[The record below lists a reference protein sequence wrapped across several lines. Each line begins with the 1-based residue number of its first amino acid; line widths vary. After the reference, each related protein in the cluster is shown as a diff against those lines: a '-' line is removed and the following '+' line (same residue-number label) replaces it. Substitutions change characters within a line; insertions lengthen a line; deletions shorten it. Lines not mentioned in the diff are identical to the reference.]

1 MQPVLLTKLSPPRI
15 GKGIIDRPRLTNLL
29 SNVTERKL
37 TLLIAP
43 AGYGK
48 TVLAL
53 QLAKASNLPLIW
65 YHLDSLDNDPAV
77 FLQYL
82 ITGIGRQIPDF
93 SQEALRAVAQG
104 NIETRLR
111 LLTAV
116 FVNLLIPHSNLD
128 LIIVFDDFHEIT
140 EPVIHKF
147 VAEFLK
153 YLPDN
158 IHIIITSRSAPPFE
172 LSQLK
177 LSDEVLTIDAD
188 QLSFTR
194 PEIAAFLSQ
203 RGLAADEELI
213 QQLEIQ
219 TSGWPAALT
228 LTNPGGSNLRP
239 AQNKTA
245 IYNYLAA
252 EVFERQPESV
262 RSFLLAT
269 SVLKEISPGF
279 CDRLLERNDSRQI
292 LEYLEKQQLLVPLDD
307 EECKFRYHQLFQSF
321 LLDRL
326 GPERQPLLL
335 KAADLLRQANQ
346 LDQAIEYLI
355 QADSGES
362 EALAEMIKAAGGLEL
377 QRLRWHT
384 VSRWLNSLGPEMIN
398 QNPWLCY
405 YQAQI
410 ELYKWRLESAV
421 KWLDQAAANF
431 EALRDQ
437 RGLLETNFLRSKL
450 FRMQSKY
457 SLSLELLHQIETQ
470 IPPAELTRR
479 YDIFM
484 EKILS
489 TALSGRLQET
499 EDLINKAL
507 SMAEI
512 SHDPHITAILLVIM
526 GTLSFL
532 RGDYPKALQ
541 IYKQGGE
548 LVKGPT
554 LPGYFSQ
561 ETTPIIYQ
569 DWGELDKA
577 LEFAKIAVDLKETYE
592 LYETLP
598 SAYFQLAGVY
608 LEREEYRLAEKYYQ
622 KAIMMVKVGQ
632 NEHFALALS
641 LSDLA
646 RCLSLQQRNSEAL
659 VFAEEA
665 LEEGKLD
672 SGLAQLYSSGVCTP
686 IFVKSGMVEKGESL
700 LKQTIPALE
709 EIGYR
714 KSLCTA
720 YATMAWI
727 NILKEQPE
735 AAESY
740 LVKSLQIASRM
751 NLIQPF
757 ISGYYYWEAV
767 LGLALKKGIETTFI
781 QRILSRLGKRALPL
795 LQSLANDAD
804 ASVRL
809 RVLLPLSEI
818 IDPIAQKIF
827 QSLLDDPEPEVR
839 RAAAI
844 IWGKNPRNEGL
855 SKTSPQF
862 TPPLRL
868 SLLGPFR
875 VYLNGREISA
885 ENWRSIKARDF
896 LAYLAHHA
904 GPVGVERI
912 LEDMWPGMEREK
924 AIVNL
929 HSTVYRLRK
938 KLNVDPNHDFI
949 LYGGQR
955 YQLAPESYSTD
966 REMFLKMPAISLKT
980 ATTAETV
987 NLLEETV
994 DLYQGEYLADLDYEW
1009 IIPEREH
1016 LNNLYYEAR
1025 EKLACFLLERGEY
1038 AKAIR
1043 HLTVLLEINPLFEKC
1058 YGLIMTAYAGLNDKQ
1073 RVKEYYQKLQKILR
1087 EELGI
1092 EPSSE
1097 TQALFEKLYNTD

>member
-15 GKGIIDRPRLTNLL
+15 GKTIIDRPRLLKLL
-29 SNVTERKL
+29 SDVTERKL

-53 QLAKASNLPLIW
+53 QLAKAGNQPLLW

-82 ITGIGRQIPDF
+82 IAGIGRRIPDF
-93 SQEALRAVAQG
+93 CQEALRVVAQG

-128 LIIVFDDFHEIT
+128 FIIVFDDFHEIT

-194 PEIAAFLSQ
+194 PEIAEFLSQ
-203 RGLAADEELI
+203 RGLEADEGLI

-219 TSGWPAALT
+219 TTGWPAALT
-228 LTNPGGSNLRP
+228 LSNPIDGNSRP
-239 AQNKTA
+239 AKNKTA

-279 CDRLLERNDSRQI
+279 CDQLLERNDSRQI
-292 LEYLEKQQLLVPLDD
+292 LEYLEKQQLLVPLDN
-307 EECKFRYHQLFQSF
+307 EESKFCYHQLFQSF

-326 GPERQPLLL
+326 GSGRQPILL
-335 KAADLLRQANQ
+335 KAANLLRQANQ

-355 QADSGES
+355 QAGSGES
-362 EALAEMIKAAGGLEL
+362 EALAEMIREVSGLEL

-384 VSRWLNSLGPEMIN
+384 VSRWLNSLGPETIN
-398 QNPWLCY
+398 KNPWLCY

-410 ELYKWRLESAV
+410 ELYKWRFEPAG

-431 EALRDQ
+431 EALRDK
-437 RGLLETNFLRSKL
+437 RGLLETNFVRSKV

-457 SLSLELLHQIETQ
+457 SLSLDLLHQVETQ
-470 IPPAELTRR
+470 IPPAELTER
-479 YDIFM
+479 YDIFT

-489 TALSGRLQET
+489 NALSGRLQET

-507 SMAEI
+507 PMAKI
-512 SHDPHITAILLVIM
+512 SNDPHITAILLGIM
-526 GTLSFL
+526 GTVSFL

-541 IYKQGGE
+541 IYKRGAE

-577 LEFAKIAVDLKETYE
+577 LEFAKLAVELKETYE
-592 LYETLP
+592 LCETLP

-608 LEREEYRLAEKYYQ
+608 LEREEYRLAEEYYQ
-622 KAIMMVKVGQ
+622 KAIMMVKIGQ
-632 NEHFALALS
+632 NEHFALALN

-659 VFAEEA
+659 MLAEEA
-665 LEEGKLD
+665 LEEAELD
-672 SGLAQLYSSGVCTP
+672 SGLAQLYCGGVCAP
-686 IFVKSGMVEKGESL
+686 IFVKSGMIEKGESI

-709 EIGYR
+709 QMGYR
-714 KSLCTA
+714 KSLCVA
-720 YATMAWI
+720 YATMSWI
-727 NILKEQPE
+727 NILKEQHE

-740 LVKSLQIASRM
+740 LIKSLQIASRM

-757 ISGYYYWEAV
+757 ISGYYYWETI
-767 LGLALKKGIETTFI
+767 LHLALKKGIETTFI

-795 LQSLANDAD
+795 MQNLADDAD
-804 ASVRL
+804 VSVRL

-818 IDPIAQKIF
+818 LDPIAQKIF

-855 SKTSPQF
+855 SETGPQF
-862 TPPLRL
+862 TSPLHL

-904 GPVGVERI
+904 GPVSVERI
-912 LEDMWPGMEREK
+912 LEDMWPGVDREK
-924 AIVNL
+924 AMVNL

-938 KLNVDPNHDFI
+938 KLNGNPNQDFI

-955 YQLAPESYSTD
+955 YQLAPEYYSTD
-966 REMFLKMPAISLKT
+966 REVFLKMLAITLKT
-980 ATTAETV
+980 ATSAETI
-987 NLLEETV
+987 NLLEDIV
-994 DLYQGEYLADLDYEW
+994 ALYQGEYLADLDYEW

-1043 HLTVLLEINPLFEKC
+1043 HLFVLLDINPLSEKC

-1073 RVKEYYQKLQKILR
+1073 RVKEYYQKLQKTLR

-1092 EPSSE
+1092 DPSSE
-1097 TQALFEKLYNTD
+1097 TCDLFNKLYKTD

>member
-15 GKGIIDRPRLTNLL
+15 GKGIIDRPRLTKLL
-29 SNVTERKL
+29 SAVTERKL

-53 QLAKASNLPLIW
+53 QLAKAGNFPLIW
-65 YHLDSLDNDPAV
+65 YHLDNLDNDPAV

-82 ITGIGRQIPDF
+82 ITGIGRLIPDF

-116 FVNLLIPHSNLD
+116 FINLLIPHSNLD

-177 LSDEVLTIDAD
+177 LSDEVLTIDTD

-194 PEIAAFLSQ
+194 PEIAEFLSQ
-203 RGLAADEELI
+203 RGLEADEGLI

-228 LTNPGGSNLRP
+228 LSNSIDGNLRP

-245 IYNYLAA
+245 IYNYLAT

-279 CDRLLERNDSRQI
+279 CDQLLERNDSRQI
-292 LEYLEKQQLLVPLDD
+292 LEYLEKQQLLIPLD
-307 EECKFRYHQLFQSF
+307 EESKFRYHQLFQSF

-326 GPERQPLLL
+326 GSGRQPLLL
-335 KAADLLRQANQ
+335 KAAYLLRQANQ

-355 QADSGES
+355 QAGSGES
-362 EALAEMIKAAGGLEL
+362 EALAEMIKEAGGSEL

-410 ELYKWRLESAV
+410 ELYRWRFEPAD

-457 SLSLELLHQIETQ
+457 SLSLELLHQVETQ
-470 IPPAELTRR
+470 IPPAELMRR

-489 TALSGRLQET
+489 TALNGRLRET

-526 GTLSFL
+526 GTVSFL

-541 IYKQGGE
+541 IYKRGAE

-608 LEREEYRLAEKYYQ
+608 LEREEYRLAEEYYQ

-632 NEHFALALS
+632 NEHFALALN

-665 LEEGKLD
+665 LEEGNLD
-672 SGLAQLYSSGVCTP
+672 SGLAQLYSSGVCAP

-709 EIGYR
+709 GMGYR

-727 NILKEQPE
+727 NILKKQPE
-735 AAESY
+735 TAESY

-767 LGLALKKGIETTFI
+767 LSLALKKGIETTFI

-818 IDPIAQKIF
+818 VDPVAQKIF

-844 IWGKNPRNEGL
+844 IWGKSPKNEG
-855 SKTSPQF
+855 SSETGPQF
-862 TPPLRL
+862 RAPLHL

-904 GPVGVERI
+904 GPVSVERI

-924 AIVNL
+924 AMVNL

-938 KLNVDPNHDFI
+938 KLNGNPDHNYI

-955 YQLAPESYSTD
+955 YQLASESYATD
-966 REMFLKMPAISLKT
+966 REVFLKKLAISLKT
-980 ATTAETV
+980 ATTAETA

-994 DLYQGEYLADLDYEW
+994 ALYQGEYLADLDYEW

-1025 EKLACFLLERGEY
+1025 EKLACFHLERGEY

-1043 HLTVLLEINPLFEKC
+1043 HLTVLLEVNPLSEKC

-1073 RVKEYYQKLQKILR
+1073 RVKEYYQKLQKTLR

-1097 TQALFEKLYNTD
+1097 TQALFKKLYKAD

>member
-29 SNVTERKL
+29 SDVTERKL

-128 LIIVFDDFHEIT
+128 FIIVFDDFHEIT

-987 NLLEETV
+987 NLLEATV
-994 DLYQGEYLADLDYEW
+994 ALYQGEYLADLDYEW